1 MHKTRIPMSVHFL
14 AYIHTIIPLDMF
26 LNLTFQGV
34 LSVTL
39 LLIRPGIVQ
48 GARVE
53 TIRIKEWLK
62 CQLKSTFRVSI

>member
-1 MHKTRIPMSVHFL
+1 MHNTRIPMSVHFL

-48 GARVE
+48 EGGSLNHKDKGMVKMP
-53 TIRIKEWLK
+53 IKK
-62 CQLKSTFRVSI
+62 YF